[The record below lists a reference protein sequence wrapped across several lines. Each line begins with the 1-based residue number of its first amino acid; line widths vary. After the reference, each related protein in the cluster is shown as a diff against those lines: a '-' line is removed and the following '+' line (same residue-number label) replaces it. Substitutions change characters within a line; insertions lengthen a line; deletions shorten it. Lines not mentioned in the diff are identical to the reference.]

1 MKASEAFAAY
11 SDESGTFNRRYQA
24 IGIVSGPLV
33 VLSKI
38 SEILRGILD
47 DCGIDE
53 VKFSEIKTHSPK
65 VTAAQKFARCVLKG
79 YAGHGS
85 LRIDV
90 LLWDTQDSRHRIQGR
105 DNIANLER
113 MYHKVLTHVGRQWN
127 QIEWKLYPDI
137 NSQIDWNKIAGFL
150 SRTRLYRAKPNL
162 LTLFEDEES
171 IRAFQFN
178 EIEPKESS
186 EEPLIQLADLFAGL
200 VRFSREEGEQCVQWL
215 DSCQARNQPALP
227 GFKDEE
233 EPSDETTLTKLNRFK
248 LVGEVDNLCK
258 RRKMRVSLRTRNY
271 LWTPDSKYPI
281 DFWHYEPQHQY
292 DKAPVK

>member
-11 SDESGTFNRRYQA
+11 SDESGTFHRRYQA
-24 IGIVSGPLV
+24 IGVVSGPLAILLK
-33 VLSKI
+33 LSQLLKD
-38 SEILRGILD
+38 ILD
-47 DCGIDE
+47 NHGISE
-53 VKFSEIKTHSPK
+53 VKFTEIGTHGPK
-65 VTAAQKFARCVLKG
+65 VVAAREFIRCVLKG
-79 YAGHGS
+79 YASRGT

-90 LLWDTQDSRHRIQGR
+90 LLWDTHDSRCAVRSR
-105 DNIANLER
+105 DDVANLER
-113 MYHKVLTHVGRQWN
+113 MYHKVLTHAGRQWN
-127 QIEWKLYPDI
+127 QIEWNLHPDI

-150 SRTRLYRAKPNL
+150 SKTRLYRAKPNL

-171 IRAFQFN
+171 VREFQFN
-178 EIEPKESS
+178 KIEPKESS

-233 EPSDETTLTKLNRFK
+233 EPDETTLTKLNRFK

-258 RRKMRVSLRTRNY
+258 RRKMRGSLRTRNY
-271 LWTPDSKYPI
+271 LWTPDPTYPLN
-281 DFWHYEPQHQY
+281 FWHYEPQHQY